1 MGAVALSAL
10 ALISH
15 FRAARHV
22 AGAADFNLRDEQV
35 QALSE
40 SGYYAMSRYLK
51 ENTGRRYS
59 IAHGWVTDVQPADQ
73 LAQSAPGRIQGAEA

>member
-1 MGAVALSAL
+1 M
-10 ALISH
+10 I
-15 FRAARHV
+15 
-22 AGAADFNLRDEQV
+22 GAADFNLRDEQV

-59 IAHGWVTDVQPADQ
+59 ITHGWVTDLQPTDQQ
-73 LAQSAPGRIQGAEA
+73 LAQSAPGRMERAADAELA